1 MFIGKQTDTD
11 DNFIVIGLSITKIRS
26 SSPLYIPIIEMFQK
40 SCFSKALMKIMIL
53 GMEVV
58 NIYNLRYI
66 STCRLANPC
75 SGSYISA
82 DDHQYTD
89 TSTPPHNRT
98 NISPSVEL
106 DNDTLIF
113 ENECFG
119 TNGDFLPPMMERSHE
134 NTCDLC
140 VKISGAKSTVQCIEC
155 SEHKHSQPEF
165 TSQDGNVLTS
175 DLHRQESLSPTN
187 IVLLFEDGTPL
198 LDYPESED
206 PEIYSTADDEGSKP
220 TIYSSQLL
228 VTIQDTSEQDMH
240 VGESQRSSTTS
251 ATVEGLTSPAKDA
264 SGDLPL
270 HFATIQQ
277 LIEDVTY
284 TYDIPN
290 AERKN
295 TTSPLEPSTLFDDP
309 NYMQDMSLDPGG
321 TNTSTELQGPLPSGT
336 AQNRAIDE
344 KKDLTIVHTTTN
356 LTDTSQQPMVRLDL
370 QQSKLSHDI
379 SDCPRSDSSSSSLE
393 LEISHV

>member
-1 MFIGKQTDTD
+1 M
-11 DNFIVIGLSITKIRS
+11 
-26 SSPLYIPIIEMFQK
+26 
-40 SCFSKALMKIMIL
+40 
-53 GMEVV
+53 
-58 NIYNLRYI
+58 
-66 STCRLANPC
+66 ANPC

-98 NISPSVEL
+98 NISPSAEL

-175 DLHRQESLSPTN
+175 DLHPQESLSPAN
-187 IVLLFEDGTPL
+187 IVLMFEDGTPL
-198 LDYPESED
+198 LDCPVSED
-206 PEIYSTADDEGSKP
+206 PETYSTADDEGSKP
-220 TIYSSQLL
+220 TIYSSQIL
-228 VTIQDTSEQDMH
+228 VTIQDTGEQDMH
-240 VGESQRSSTTS
+240 VSKSQRSSTTS
-251 ATVEGLTSPAKDA
+251 ATVEGLTSRAEDA
-264 SGDLPL
+264 SGNLPP

-277 LIEDVTY
+277 LIEDV

-336 AQNRAIDE
+336 TQNRVIAE
-344 KKDLTIVHTTTN
+344 KKDPTIVHTTTDF
-356 LTDTSQQPMVRLDL
+356 TDTSQQPMVRLDL
-370 QQSKLSHDI
+370 QQSKLSPDI